1 MAINSTGR
9 RVLVNKGI
17 YDSTLQYYPM
27 DAVYYEESYYIC
39 IKACVGIDPTDTN
52 YWGYSH
58 SLGDIA
64 VSLGIRLSDGILY
77 ITDTVTTEDLGKVSI
92 LYRGEYSSTEMYAPL
107 DVVTYEGSSY
117 ICIKDT
123 TGNLPTDTTYFGLL
137 CEGMEGR
144 GITSVTLVENKHLVI
159 NYTDGTSTDIGEVI
173 IKTPLDQI
181 DAASINSD
189 GHLILSKDDGTTLDA
204 GYVVGP
210 TGPTGPRGKKGD
222 PFRYEDFT
230 PEQLEG
236 LRGPQGEK
244 GTPGE
249 RGEQGIPGERGE
261 QGIPGERGPAFTY
274 NDFTYDQLEALRGPK
289 GEPGQDAPKESVL
302 FVPQTLTSE
311 QQSQAR
317 SNIGASSK
325 EETDTYK
332 DRLTSVENDTAAL
345 KNFTPQPFEVSGDTV
360 QVDVFQDAPLNV
372 VTRIEP
378 IQAGSGD
385 PYPAGG
391 GKNLLPYF
399 TAETKNGIT
408 LSVANDGTIT
418 LNGTPGAETAFVV
431 NLPSALSTG
440 NHTMSIRSNAV
451 NGYVH
456 VWLENTDDW
465 STTGSVSNGALNN
478 SESFESTKAYHRAKL
493 VVYTNAGTLSNLQLK
508 IQLEAG
514 STATEYAPYSNIR
527 PINGWTGAKLTRC
540 GKNLLDYNQWRQST
554 VANGTA
560 VFENKGVTLTATGD
574 DCFTQYD
581 GDTVKIYIAEGET
594 ITLSWQESENKLGSI
609 YIFPNG
615 ELSGIVGTSNVSAK
629 KITYTA
635 GAGVSYVTFRFG
647 VSNKG
652 ETISYKNI
660 MIEYGSTATAYEHY
674 QGDTYS
680 ADFGQTVYG
689 GTLDWQTG
697 VLTVDRAFHT
707 LDGSEAFINP
717 DWTNPYAYVLWN
729 LFPDV
734 VNYGWDDT
742 ADAYC
747 SHYTA
752 SSVGYIYA
760 NAIAGFGIYDA
771 GNLIFSSPT
780 HTTVDA
786 FKSYLAAQYA
796 AGTPVQICYKL
807 ATPTTIQLTPHQI
820 TALQGINNIWSNA
833 GETTVSGRKDI
844 IWLTHSLL
852 ERIAALEAA
861 VAGL

>member
-92 LYRGEYSSTEMYAPL
+92 LYRGEYSSTEMYASL

-123 TGNLPTDTTYFGLL
+123 IGNLPTDPTYFGLL

-144 GITSVTLVENKHLVI
+144 GITSVTLVGNKHLVI

-236 LRGPQGEK
+236 LRGPRGEK

-249 RGEQGIPGERGE
+249 RGEQGIQGERGE
-261 QGIPGERGPAFTY
+261 KGTPGERGPAFTY
-274 NDFTYDQLEALRGPK
+274 SDFTYDQLEALRGPK
-289 GEPGQDAPKESVL
+289 GEPGQDAPKESIL

-317 SNIGASSK
+317 TNIGASSK
-325 EETDTYK
+325 AETDTY
-332 DRLTSVENDTAAL
+332 DERLTSVENDTSAL
-345 KNFTPQPFEVSGDTV
+345 KNFTPQPFEVSGDIV
-360 QVDVFQDAPLNV
+360 QVEVFQDAPLNV
-372 VTRIEP
+372 VTNIEP
-378 IQAGSGD
+378 IQAGSGN

-391 GKNLLPYF
+391 GKNLCNDKTRYPDIAFIMPAGNAGKTLYF
-399 TAETKNGIT
+399 KS
-408 LSVANDGTIT
+408 LSNAGSSQINAKFTRSDGTTFDIA
-418 LNGTPGAETAFVV
+418 LIYANADNGVWY
-431 NLPSALSTG
+431 ST
-440 NHTMSIRSNAV
+440 SYIIDA
-451 NGYVH
+451 
-456 VWLENTDDW
+456 TDV
-465 STTGSVSNGALNN
+465 SVSIIDLDA
-478 SESFESTKAYHRAKL
+478 
-493 VVYTNAGTLSNLQLK
+493 TNTRTGLQ
-508 IQLEAG
+508 IMASLEDIPY
-514 STATEYAPYSNIR
+514 EPYSNIR
-527 PINGWTGAKLTRC
+527 PISGWTSAKLTRC
-540 GKNLLDYNQWRQST
+540 GKNLIGGFAGKTQNGLTFTINADGS
-554 VANGTA
+554 VSVNGTS
-560 VFENKGVTLTATGD
+560 TAQT
-574 DCFTQYD
+574 
-581 GDTVKIYIAEGET
+581 
-594 ITLSWQESENKLGSI
+594 
-609 YIFPNG
+609 
-615 ELSGIVGTSNVSAK
+615 ELSAPIYLPAGNYYLSGCPAGGTSSNVSGGYTQYCYINGSAYK
-629 KITYTA
+629 FDTGSGIHLNIAYAQKI
-635 GAGVSYVTFRFG
+635 YVNIVIRGDTTINKTFYPQI
-647 VSNKG
+647 
-652 ETISYKNI
+652 ETGYVK
-660 MIEYGSTATAYEHY
+660 TAYEPY
-674 QGDTYS
+674 TGDTYT

-689 GTLDWQTG
+689 GTLDWNTG
-697 VLTVDRAFHT
+697 VLTVDKAMVAF
-707 LDGSEAFINP
+707 DGTENFTTAATNTSGKKMFNYALPGAMSNVSNATISGFI
-717 DWTNPYAYVLWN
+717 L
-729 LFPDV
+729 
-734 VNYGWDDT
+734 
-742 ADAYC
+742 C
-747 SHYTA
+747 SHYAEVSPNSTYKCNIGVSLGA
-752 SSVGYIYA
+752 KGVIS
-760 NAIAGFGIYDA
+760 IYD
-771 GNLIFSSPT
+771 
-780 HTTVDA
+780 DA
-786 FKSYLAAQYA
+786 YAALTLDDFKSYLSAQAA
-796 AGTPVQICYKL
+796 AGTPVQIAYKL
-807 ATPTTIQLTPHQI
+807 AAPTTIQLTPNQI

-861 VAGL
+861 VAGLREKT